1 MDIAYSNYF
10 QSSVGLLICSS
21 FDIQDIP
28 TPFWRSHGCDKFDR
42 VSYTLEGPRMKGDVK
57 TSVVRTN
64 TQTKCV
70 FSTGWKEF
78 FIANKLKIG
87 DTLVFTLT
95 GRYQFAVSVEA

>member
-1 MDIAYSNYF
+1 
-10 QSSVGLLICSS
+10 
-21 FDIQDIP
+21 
-28 TPFWRSHGCDKFDR
+28 
-42 VSYTLEGPRMKGDVK
+42 MKGDVK

-95 GRYQFAVSVEA
+95 GRYQFDVSVEA